1 MCVGQSATLLSFTP
15 GSELKSYYSSE
26 VILSKLRGKTPVKV
40 ACQTWLLMRNCN
52 EIFILFFFKM
62 KKIATLTER
71 KSEME
76 EHGGNVM
83 EEKEED
89 NNK

>member
-1 MCVGQSATLLSFTP
+1 
-15 GSELKSYYSSE
+15 
-26 VILSKLRGKTPVKV
+26 
-40 ACQTWLLMRNCN
+40 
-52 EIFILFFFKM
+52 M

-76 EHGGNVM
+76 EHGGEVM

-89 NNK
+89 NNKIMKLSSVLKT